1 MEQRQFQDYNCELI
15 LLQEDI
21 EIYFAGKGFRVT
33 NFHKGKV
40 YLTQIRKKELG
51 SKSIF
56 IKIVGVPTRFEVFMG
71 LGETIKNINS
81 TPQSFQRIPF
91 SLKLI
96 LGELRLE
103 RGFWNYFTTQA
114 ELKRNTFG
122 LKKRVISRSQ
132 PVQRERE
139 ILREIEIIYCRY
151 CGAKNVARRTSCL
164 QCGGNLH

>member
-56 IKIVGVPTRFEVFMG
+56 LKIVGVPTRFEVFMG

-81 TPQSFQRIPF
+81 
-91 SLKLI
+91 I

-103 RGFWNYFTTQA
+103 RDFWNYFTTQA

>member
-56 IKIVGVPTRFEVFMG
+56 IKIVGVPKRFEVFMG

-81 TPQSFQRIPF
+81 TPQ
-91 SLKLI
+91 
-96 LGELRLE
+96 
-103 RGFWNYFTTQA
+103 
-114 ELKRNTFG
+114 
-122 LKKRVISRSQ
+122 
-132 PVQRERE
+132 
-139 ILREIEIIYCRY
+139 
-151 CGAKNVARRTSCL
+151 
-164 QCGGNLH
+164 